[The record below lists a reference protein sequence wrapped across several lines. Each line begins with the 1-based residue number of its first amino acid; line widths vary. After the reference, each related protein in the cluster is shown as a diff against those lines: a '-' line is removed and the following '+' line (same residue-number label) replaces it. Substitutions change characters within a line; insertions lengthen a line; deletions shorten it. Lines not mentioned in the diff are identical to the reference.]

1 MGDGERYIR
10 GGVVDPMPRKK
21 INRILFHH
29 HSLHQKTRHEN
40 ETLALD
46 HLDELR
52 DDFALRG
59 RCEMFR
65 VDLKSMA
72 AARNYI
78 KVPTSSHR
86 LGKNATFPKVVDN
99 PKCTGAGRRRGHLAI
114 FKEHHDLQFFM
125 ERHAMRRGEFR
136 N

>member
-1 MGDGERYIR
+1 
-10 GGVVDPMPRKK
+10 MPRKK

-40 ETLALD
+40 ETIALD

-72 AARNYI
+72 AATNYI
-78 KVPTSSHR
+78 KVPTSEVISF
-86 LGKNATFPKVVDN
+86 GQNATFPKVVDN

-114 FKEHHDLQFFM
+114 LQ
-125 ERHAMRRGEFR
+125 RTP
-136 N
+136 